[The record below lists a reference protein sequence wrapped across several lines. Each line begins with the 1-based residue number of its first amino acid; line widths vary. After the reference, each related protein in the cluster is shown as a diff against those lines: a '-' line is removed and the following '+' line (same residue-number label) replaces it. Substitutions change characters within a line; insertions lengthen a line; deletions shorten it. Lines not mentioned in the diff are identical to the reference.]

1 MTLRKYFVALLA
13 MGALLVSGG
22 VASAAFPNYSDCPR
36 STPGVTFCIDVQGM
50 NGFLRIKEF
59 NVPLGESLEIRGGI
73 LEREG
78 SDPVFVP
85 PRGTNGFFAD
95 PVEVPG
101 GLLGI
106 DWLPGNEVLAITEL
120 AGPASSIQVDFST
133 LSISLPVKVRLV
145 NFLLGMNCHIGTD
158 SNPVRLNLIVGTTS
172 PPAPNRP
179 ITGSRGTL
187 RFVPPAE
194 AQVLGAVNVENSFSI
209 PDSSSC
215 GFGLGL
221 INAIVD
227 ARLGLPSA
235 AGNNEIQV
243 TNNIGLGPAS

>member
-1 MTLRKYFVALLA
+1 MTLRTYLVALMA
-13 MGALLVSGG
+13 TCAWFVFGG
-22 VASAAFPNYSDCPR
+22 VAGAAFPNYSDCPR
-36 STPGVTFCIDVQGM
+36 ATPGVLVCVDIQAVRGD
-50 NGFLRIKEF
+50 LRIKEF
-59 NVPLGESLEIRGGI
+59 NVPLGDSLEIRGGFI
-73 LEREG
+73 ESG
-78 SDPVFVP
+78 IDGQPIFVP
-85 PRGTNGFFAD
+85 PSGTNGFFAQ

-120 AGPASSIQVDFST
+120 AGPASAIRFNLET
-133 LSISLPVKVRLV
+133 FTISLPIKVRLV

-158 SNPVRLNLIVGTTS
+158 RSPVNLNLIIGTTN
-172 PPAPNRP
+172 PPPPNRP
-179 ITGSRGTL
+179 ITGSLGEI
-187 RFVPPAE
+187 E
-194 AQVLGAVNVENSFSI
+194 AVGSEIRVLGAVNVENSFSI

-243 TNNIGLGPAS
+243 TNNIGFLALE